1 LAELKTLVAN
11 HHAEASLKES
21 AMKDALRRK
30 TELMLAANK
39 NVRFQAEKRQAQIN
53 SFLEQPDVVDVIET

>member
-1 LAELKTLVAN
+1 MVAN
-11 HHAEASLKES
+11 QQVDTSLKES

-39 NVRFQAEKRQAQIN
+39 DQRFQSEKWQSQIN
-53 SFLEQPDVVDVIET
+53 SFLEQPDVVYVIET